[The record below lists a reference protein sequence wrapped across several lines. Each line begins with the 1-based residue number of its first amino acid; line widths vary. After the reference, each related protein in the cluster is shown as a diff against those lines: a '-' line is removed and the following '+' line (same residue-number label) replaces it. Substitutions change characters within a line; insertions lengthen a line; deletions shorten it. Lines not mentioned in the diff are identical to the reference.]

1 MADFDA
7 THSDLPDFSRHRRQ
21 ALRWLGATPM
31 FGAAAS
37 LAGIAA
43 LASPNAAH
51 AASVDLTSV
60 TLVLGDQAGG
70 TRALAEAAKVLD
82 GTPYA
87 YRWANFQG
95 AAPLFE
101 AQRSGAVD
109 LAPAGDLPVLAAAV
123 GDPTLKIVAT
133 RAGSGASL
141 GILVPEHSSL
151 RSVAELKG
159 RTVFIS
165 SARGSISQF
174 QLYGALAEAGLLR
187 DDVTVR
193 FILPVDAF
201 AAFASGAIEVW
212 ATFDPYY
219 GIAVQRGARVLRDG
233 SGINSG
239 LGFITAS
246 GQAVADPRKRL
257 AIADVLLRLQR
268 AGDWALAHPDAYAQ
282 IYASLT
288 RAPLDAARKITTR
301 AALKQHFVA
310 DADIAVLQKV
320 ADSAYRDAILPKR
333 IDVRAISDTRI
344 GAG

>member
-1 MADFDA
+1 MR
-7 THSDLPDFSRHRRQ
+7 SRRRV
-21 ALRWLGATPM
+21 LRSL
-31 FGAAAS
+31 AAAP
-37 LAGIAA
+37 LAMATALTGARNARAA
-43 LASPNAAH
+43 DDA
-51 AASVDLTSV
+51 

-70 TRALAEAAKVLD
+70 TRALVEAAKVLD
-82 GTPYA
+82 GAPYA

-101 AQRSGAVD
+101 AQRAGSVD

-133 RAGSGASL
+133 RIGSGAQL
-141 GILVPEHSSL
+141 GILVGPNSTI
-151 RSVAELKG
+151 RTVADLKG
-159 RTVFIS
+159 RTVFVS

-174 QLYGALAEAGLLR
+174 QLYGALAEAGLTK

-219 GIAVQRGARVLRDG
+219 GIAAQHGGRILRDG

-246 GQAVADPRKRL
+246 GASLSDPRKRA
-257 AIADVLLRLQR
+257 AIADVLVRYQR
-268 AGDWALAHPDAYAQ
+268 AGDWALANPDAYAQ

-288 RAPLDAARKITTR
+288 RSPLDAAKQITKR
-301 AALKQHFVA
+301 ASLKQHFVT
-310 DADIAVLQKV
+310 DADIATLQKV
-320 ADSAYRDAILPKR
+320 ADRAHRDAILPRR
-333 IDVRAISDTRI
+333 IDVRAISETHL
-344 GAG
+344 AST

>member
-1 MADFDA
+1 M
-7 THSDLPDFSRHRRQ
+7 
-21 ALRWLGATPM
+21 
-31 FGAAAS
+31 AAS
-37 LAGIAA
+37 APTFFSTRRRTLGLLVAAPAMVAAGALNSQQVRAA
-43 LASPNAAH
+43 
-51 AASVDLTSV
+51 DLSST

-87 YRWANFQG
+87 FRWANFQG

-101 AQRSGAVD
+101 AQRAGAVD

-123 GDPTLKIVAT
+123 GDPTLRIVAA
-133 RAGSGASL
+133 RVGSGAQL
-141 GILVPEHSSL
+141 GILVAQDSKI
-151 RSVAELKG
+151 RTVADLKG
-159 RTVFIS
+159 RTVFVS

-174 QLYGALAEAGLLR
+174 QLYGALAEAGLSK

-201 AAFASGAIEVW
+201 AAFASGSIDVW

-219 GIAVQRGARVLRDG
+219 GIAVQRGARILRDG

-246 GQAVADPRKRL
+246 GTALADTQKRA
-257 AIADVLLRLQR
+257 AIADVLLRFQR
-268 AGDWALAHPDAYAQ
+268 AGDWALANPDAYAQ
-282 IYASLT
+282 IYATLT
-288 RAPLDAARKITTR
+288 RSPLEAARQITKR
-301 AALKQHFVA
+301 AALKQHFVV

-320 ADSAYRDAILPKR
+320 ADSAWRDEILPR
-333 IDVRAISDTRI
+333 RVDVRAISDTHV
-344 GAG
+344 ASA

>member
-1 MADFDA
+1 MQMEG
-7 THSDLPDFSRHRRQ
+7 SDVSAGRRRV
-21 ALRWLGATPM
+21 LRLLSAAP
-31 FGAAAS
+31 AAAALGGFAS
-37 LAGIAA
+37 QEARAA
-43 LASPNAAH
+43 DAAFG
-51 AASVDLTSV
+51 SV

-101 AQRSGAVD
+101 AQRAGAVD

-133 RAGSGASL
+133 RVGSGSQL
-141 GILVPEHSSL
+141 GILVPSTSPI
-151 RSVAELKG
+151 RSVADLKG
-159 RTVFIS
+159 RTVFVS

-174 QLYGALAEAGLLR
+174 QLYGALAEAGLTK
-187 DDVTVR
+187 DDVSVR

-201 AAFASGAIEVW
+201 AAFASGAIDVW

-219 GIAVQRGARVLRDG
+219 GIAVQRCARILRDG
-233 SGINSG
+233 TGINSG

-246 GQAVADPRKRL
+246 GSAVADARKRI

-268 AGDWALAHPDAYAQ
+268 AGDWAVAIPDAYAQ
-282 IYASLT
+282 VYASL
-288 RAPLDAARKITTR
+288 
-301 AALKQHFVA
+301 
-310 DADIAVLQKV
+310 
-320 ADSAYRDAILPKR
+320 
-333 IDVRAISDTRI
+333 
-344 GAG
+344 